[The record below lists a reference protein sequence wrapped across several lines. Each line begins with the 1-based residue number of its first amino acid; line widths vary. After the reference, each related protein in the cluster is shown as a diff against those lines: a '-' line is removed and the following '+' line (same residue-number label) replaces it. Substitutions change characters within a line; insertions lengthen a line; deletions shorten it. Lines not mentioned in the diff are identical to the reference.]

1 MLRMVSVASQRL
13 YKLPKALN
21 CALAQYTPSGN
32 KRALAQYT
40 PSGNKRALAQY
51 TPSASGN
58 KRALA
63 QYTPSGNKRALA
75 QYTPSGIKRRQA
87 SFQFPQEPDNIILPI
102 VPRVPAGTLVI
113 RIFAMI
119 LLEPAAVGL
128 HFRI

>member
-21 CALAQYTPSGN
+21 CALAQYTP
-32 KRALAQYT
+32 
-40 PSGNKRALAQY
+40 
-51 TPSASGN
+51 SGN